1 MEKSETQKIVHP
13 LRPVYDAG
21 SRVLILGTMPSP
33 KSRENGFYY
42 THPQNRFWR
51 VLAGILGEDTPADNA
66 GREALARRHHI
77 ALWDVLASC
86 EIRGAADGSIQNPV
100 VNDLGEILKK
110 APIRRIFTTGR
121 KATELYARYLQAQT
135 GRISVYL
142 PSTSPANAGV
152 SLEELE
158 KEYRQIL
165 PFLEEVR
172 LLDARPEDGREMAH
186 LFYDAVHMVNC
197 RDYTPEQLA
206 AWAPEREDAERFS
219 GILWDSDD
227 ALTARAGET
236 LIGFANRKGKT
247 FDCLYVQPGWRGTG
261 VAGELAE
268 ALENRA
274 RAAGVSAFRV
284 EASITAR
291 GFFARRGYALK
302 GEQTVFRRGVAL
314 TNYQMEKRL

>member
-1 MEKSETQKIVHP
+1 
-13 LRPVYDAG
+13 
-21 SRVLILGTMPSP
+21 
-33 KSRENGFYY
+33 
-42 THPQNRFWR
+42 
-51 VLAGILGEDTPADNA
+51 
-66 GREALARRHHI
+66 
-77 ALWDVLASC
+77 
-86 EIRGAADGSIQNPV
+86 
-100 VNDLGEILKK
+100 
-110 APIRRIFTTGR
+110 
-121 KATELYARYLQAQT
+121 
-135 GRISVYL
+135 
-142 PSTSPANAGV
+142 
-152 SLEELE
+152 
-158 KEYRQIL
+158 
-165 PFLEEVR
+165 
-172 LLDARPEDGREMAH
+172 MAH

-227 ALTARAGET
+227 ALAARAGET
-236 LIGFANRKGKT
+236 LIGFANRKGET

-261 VAGELAE
+261 AAGELAE

-291 GFFARRGYALK
+291 GFFARRGYVLK